1 MSGLA
6 AKLAR
11 ARATSQ
17 PLALSDDDGTVHEVV
32 DAYRVQDALAATQ
45 GAVQGWKVSALVPE
59 QQRLYATDRPVAGP
73 LFAPFFHHT
82 PARMALNAFIAPL
95 LECEIAFLL
104 GRDLPPR
111 AAPYARAEIEAA
123 IEAIVPAMEIADG
136 RWPAEA
142 RDLLKLAD
150 DMGNGAFVAGAP
162 VYGWRDIDLRGR
174 DVVLRLNGLEIGR
187 GPCAK
192 VLGDPLR
199 GVVALANAQPLPAGG
214 LRRGQIV
221 TTGTCTVPLP
231 LKAGDYV
238 ADFGDL
244 GRVALTVG

>member
-1 MSGLA
+1 MTGLA
-6 AKLAR
+6 GKLAQ
-11 ARATSQ
+11 ARATAR
-17 PLALSDDDGTVHEVV
+17 PLALSDDDGRVRSVAE
-32 DAYRVQDALAATQ
+32 AYRVQDALATTQ
-45 GAVQGWKVSALVPE
+45 GAVKGWKVSALIPE

-73 LFAPFFHHT
+73 LFEPFFHHT
-82 PARMALNAFIAPL
+82 PAQVAANAFIIPL

-104 GRDLPPR
+104 GRDLPAR
-111 AAPYARAEIEAA
+111 TAPYERTEIAEA
-123 IEAIVPAMEIADG
+123 IEALVPAMEIADC

-142 RDLLKLAD
+142 PDLLKLAD

-162 VYGWRDIDLRGR
+162 VHGWRDIDPRAH
-174 DVVLRLNGLEIGR
+174 DVVLRLNGLEVGR

-192 VLGDPLR
+192 VLGDPLL
-199 GVVALANAQPLPAGG
+199 GIVALANAQPLAAGG
-214 LRRGQIV
+214 LKRGQIV

-244 GRVALTVG
+244 GRVALMVG